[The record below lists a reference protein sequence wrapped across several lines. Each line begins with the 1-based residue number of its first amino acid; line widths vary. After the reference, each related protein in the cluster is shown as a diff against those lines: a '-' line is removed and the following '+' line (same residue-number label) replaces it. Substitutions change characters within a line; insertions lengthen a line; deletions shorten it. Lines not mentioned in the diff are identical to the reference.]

1 MFVPAPSACMAHVPD
16 LGRVFC
22 VDARIEDTDAVLKR
36 FARNDVTLD
45 VTALDVTARVP
56 SLAVNR
62 AAAARRA
69 QLAACVQG

>member
-1 MFVPAPSACMAHVPD
+1 MAHVPD
-16 LGRVFC
+16 SGRVFC

-45 VTALDVTARVP
+45 VTALDVTALDVTARVP